1 MERETKDKKFGFRLP
16 ETQYQILQDIAK
28 AQDRS
33 VAAVIRRMMDE
44 YFKNLKSVRTAD
56 PLGDRS

>member
-1 MERETKDKKFGFRLP
+1 MQTKGKKFGFRLP
-16 ETQYQILQDIAK
+16 ETQYQILQDIAR

-44 YFKNLKSVRTAD
+44 YLRNLKNVVHND
-56 PLGDRS
+56 FIGD